1 MIYDFQDLKEDIQME
16 FVSNHLAEILYK
28 QREQDGSSQERFLKK
43 YFKYDIYKKK
53 SGSLSLSQLKRYEK
67 EYKNKRF
74 STIPKKNS
82 EMLHTVLEKMGI
94 VINELYREELY
105 NELLIKDAERL
116 VYKLKKMGLLD
127 CIEKATE
134 LVFAMNEMRASFGF
148 NESSRETLLSLLFT
162 DAKDYLSG
170 KDIGDVIYEDIETR
184 HDINLDKGDVV
195 LNKSSN

>member
-67 EYKNKRF
+67 EYKNKSF

-170 KDIGDVIYEDIETR
+170 RDIGDVIYEDIETR